1 MPVRQ
6 SVTFEDPVNNTE
18 AFYQL
23 VEVRPRVIKHKLKV
37 RPQVEGY
44 EVSVG
49 GGYTAPC
56 QPGPLRADLYD
67 EYRSEILSGRRSRPL
82 FLDDYAL
89 DCGIVAKR
97 HHRDRYMTPRP
108 VTKAVTNYEV
118 ESKAVPP
125 PRHYAVGDATINVSK
140 RTVRT
145 ASPPPALLSS
155 ATPTIPVLAPIK
167 HSGYGRE
174 HKTLKSSFSNQVDLV
189 GKRSDKIFSGS
200 KATLYNVSLADGLEF
215 IRSMLKGG
223 SGFTLAEAV
232 QAAKSSDIDP
242 YGRKALY
249 HSTMGDGW
257 VGPTENWREKVRKW
271 EQEELSLLE
280 EEQRKRRAAAFHE
293 WEEKMGEAEL
303 MEFGRAERLK
313 ELQKEWAQAEVQFRE
328 EAMEAERA
336 RQARLNAKSVNII
349 EVDVGEEA
357 KRIKEQKEAERKA
370 ALAKVEAERQ
380 AKEQE
385 EQLRK
390 ENERKEREEAERKK
404 IAEREAAL
412 KREAEERKRMEEE
425 EQRKKKEEEERIA
438 REKKEEEERI
448 AREKKEEEE
457 RIKREE
463 EERLQREREEAE
475 RLKREEEER
484 IRKEEEERL
493 RLEEEEKR
501 REEEEVAKKF
511 GMSGFGAFG
520 ADPFAVEDDEE
531 EISEEVQDKKE
542 DEKQPEEKPE
552 DSTKQDSLDSSIQD
566 ATADASN
573 TDEGV
578 ELIADEEE
586 ENYDYSHSSCQETII
601 EEEEPAADAD
611 ASDDTALH
619 GQDTL
624 SMSAGDADDSTAVTA
639 DDLNEG
645 EGTSW
650 HETEASTTGA
660 TFQTE
665 SGQRT
670 TVEDNLEESTMII
683 EEEETT
689 IVKRRRKV
697 NKDGTVTEEES
708 IETIPGTGYSVT
720 GDVPSIEIG
729 DGDDD
734 FSSSSYSKTT
744 TSWGGAEGEEEEE
757 GSSTTRR
764 TTTTTTTVT
773 EETETTRTLKQKA
786 SIDTHDHEI
795 IIYNKDGVEIT
806 RVTHGDVIVGFDKV
820 DEVVMV
826 KNGLLTVS
834 HEDGECLVKIV
845 DGEKHGTDRTE
856 VNVFEFD
863 GEVIVRSLIE
873 VDHKYLVPKKSE
885 RKLSIH
891 DIETRDA

>member
-56 QPGPLRADLYD
+56 QPGPLQADLYD
-67 EYRSEILSGRRSRPL
+67 EYRSEILTGRRSRTQ

-97 HHRDRYMTPRP
+97 HHRDRYLTPRP
-108 VTKAVTNYEV
+108 VTSNALNTKAITNYEV
-118 ESKAVPP
+118 DSAVLSP
-125 PRHYAVGDATINVSK
+125 PRRYAVGDSTINVSK

-145 ASPPPALLSS
+145 ASPPPALSS
-155 ATPTIPVLAPIK
+155 ASPTIPVLAPIK
-167 HSGYGRE
+167 QKGYGRE
-174 HKTLKSSFSNQVDLV
+174 HKTQKSSFSNQVDLI
-189 GKRSDKIFSGS
+189 GKRADKITAGS
-200 KATLYNVSLADGLEF
+200 KASLYNVSLADGLEF
-215 IRSMLKGG
+215 IRSMLAGG
-223 SGFTLAEAV
+223 SGYTLADAV
-232 QAAKSSDIDP
+232 RAAKSADIDP
-242 YGRKALY
+242 YGRKARFN
-249 HSTMGDGW
+249 STMGDGW

-280 EEQRKRRAAAFHE
+280 EEQRKRRAAEFHQ

-303 MEFGRAERLK
+303 MESGRAERIK
-313 ELQKEWAQAEVQFRE
+313 QLQHEWAEAELRFRE

-336 RQARLNAKSVNII
+336 RQARLNAKSVII
-349 EVDVGEEA
+349 EEIDVGEEA

-370 ALAKVEAERQ
+370 ALAKAEAERQ
-380 AKEQE
+380 AKEQQAA
-385 EQLRK
+385 EQAKIKL
-390 ENERKEREEAERKK
+390 ENERKEREEAEKK
-404 IAEREAAL
+404 KKAEREAAL
-412 KREAEERKRMEEE
+412 QREAEERKRMEEE
-425 EQRKKKEEEERIA
+425 ELRK
-438 REKKEEEERI
+438 KKEEEERI

-463 EERLQREREEAE
+463 EERLRKEREEAE

-493 RLEEEEKR
+493 RLEEEERK
-501 REEEEVAKKF
+501 REEEEVAKKY
-511 GMSGFGAFG
+511 GMSGFGSFG
-520 ADPFAVEDDEE
+520 ADPFAVDDDEE
-531 EISEEVQDKKE
+531 EEAEAPADVEETEE
-542 DEKQPEEKPE
+542 DEQH
-552 DSTKQDSLDSSIQD
+552 DSSSADQIRGL
-566 ATADASN
+566 DASGPEN

-578 ELIADEEE
+578 ELIADDDDGHHDYSYSSHQETIMEEE
-586 ENYDYSHSSCQETII
+586 ET
-601 EEEEPAADAD
+601 
-611 ASDDTALH
+611 
-619 GQDTL
+619 
-624 SMSAGDADDSTAVTA
+624 GDTA
-639 DDLNEG
+639 DDATEQAQDVYDKSLEDADGSATATLGSLSTAGDKEN
-645 EGTSW
+645 SW
-650 HETEASTTGA
+650 QETEASSGA
-660 TFQTE
+660 SFQAE

-670 TVEDNLEESTMII
+670 KVEDNLEESTVII

-689 IVKRRRKV
+689 IVKRRRKI

-708 IETIPGTGYSVT
+708 VETLPSTGYSVT
-720 GDVPSIEIG
+720 GGEMPSIEVG
-729 DGDDD
+729 DADDDD
-734 FSSSSYSKTT
+734 FSSSSYTKTT
-744 TSWGGAEGEEEEE
+744 TSWGGEDGEGEEEEE
-757 GSSTTRR
+757 SSTTRR
-764 TTTTTTTVT
+764 KTTTTTTTVT
-773 EETETTRTLKQKA
+773 EETESRRTLKQKA

-834 HEDGECLVKIV
+834 HETGECLVKIV
-845 DGEKHGTDRTE
+845 DGE

-863 GEVIVRSLIE
+863 GEVIVRSLID
-873 VDHKYLVPKKSE
+873 VAHKYLVPKKSE

-891 DIETRDA
+891 DIETRDV

>member
-573 TDEGV
+573 TDEG
-578 ELIADEEE
+578 
-586 ENYDYSHSSCQETII
+586 
-601 EEEEPAADAD
+601 
-611 ASDDTALH
+611 
-619 GQDTL
+619 
-624 SMSAGDADDSTAVTA
+624 
-639 DDLNEG
+639 
-645 EGTSW
+645 TSW
-650 HETEASTTGA
+650 HETEASTGA

-665 SGQRT
+665 
-670 TVEDNLEESTMII
+670 
-683 EEEETT
+683 
-689 IVKRRRKV
+689 V